1 MLLGTTHARAC
12 HNGKYMSEDSI
23 SGTGATA
30 QAFDYDLLVIGCG
43 PAGQKAAIQAAKLR
57 KRVAIID
64 RREVVGGVCVNTGT
78 IPSKS
83 FKEAVLFLSGF
94 RQRNI
99 YGAGYR
105 VKSDVQMSDLTFRC
119 NRVMQLEIE
128 VIKHQLHRNHVD
140 TFNGH
145 AAFIDPHTV
154 EISSQAG
161 TFRKTAQS
169 FVIAVGAR
177 PYRPSNVA
185 FNGVSIFDSDD
196 VLNLKQLPRELT
208 VVGGGVIG
216 TEYASMFAALGVNVT
231 IVDQRKRLLGFVDE
245 EIIENFHYQMRS
257 MGVRLRLGEE
267 VASCTVREDGQVV
280 TVLKSGK
287 VIVSDC
293 VLYSAGRVSATDN
306 LGLET
311 VGLTP
316 DERGKLA
323 VNEWY
328 QTAVPH
334 IYAAGDVIG
343 FPALAS
349 TSAAQGRLASCHLFG
364 IDGRSSELP
373 LPFGIYAIPEISYV
387 GANEEEL
394 TKQGVP
400 YETGIARYREIA
412 RGQLLGDENGMLKI
426 LFHRETGEL
435 LGVHIIGEYAT
446 ELVHIGQAVMALKGG
461 LTYLRDAVFNYPTLA
476 ECYKVAA
483 LDGYNKL
490 RR

>member
-1 MLLGTTHARAC
+1 MAKKS
-12 HNGKYMSEDSI
+12 NSY
-23 SGTGATA
+23 
-30 QAFDYDLLVIGCG
+30 DYDMIVIGCG
-43 PAGQKAAIQAAKLR
+43 PAGQRAAIQAAKLR
-57 KRVAIID
+57 KKVAIID

-105 VKSDVQMSDLTFRC
+105 VKTDIKMSDLTFRC

-128 VIKHQLHRNHVD
+128 VIKNQLNRNHVD
-140 TFNGH
+140 TLYGH
-145 AAFIDPHTV
+145 ASFLDPHTI
-154 EISSQAG
+154 EISTHTG
-161 TFRKTAQS
+161 VLRKSAEKI
-169 FVIAVGAR
+169 VIAVGAK
-177 PYRPSNVA
+177 PYRPA
-185 FNGVSIFDSDD
+185 HIQFNGSSIFDSDD
-196 VLNLKQLPRELT
+196 VLNLKNLPREMT

-216 TEYASMFAALGVNVT
+216 TEYGSMFAALGVNVT
-231 IVDQRKRLLGFVDE
+231 IVDGRKKLLGFADE
-245 EIIENFHYQMRS
+245 EIIDTFHYQMRS

-267 VASCTVREDGQVV
+267 VDSCATREDNQVV
-280 TVLKSGK
+280 TTLKSGK

-293 VLYSAGRVSATDN
+293 VLYSAGRMSATED
-306 LGLET
+306 LGLQNIGIT
-311 VGLTP
+311 A
-316 DERGKLA
+316 DERGKLK
-323 VNEWY
+323 VNENF
-328 QTAVPH
+328 QTEQPH

-349 TSAAQGRLASCHLFG
+349 TSARQGRLATCHAFG
-364 IDGRSSELP
+364 VTDTIVDVP
-373 LPFGIYAIPEISYV
+373 LPFGIYAIPEISFV
-387 GANEEEL
+387 GLNEEEL

-412 RGQLLGDENGMLKI
+412 RGRLLGDESGMLKV
-426 LFHRETGEL
+426 LFDRRTEQV

-446 ELVHIGQAVMALKGG
+446 ELIHIGQAVMALKGG
-461 LTYLRDAVFNYPTLA
+461 LSYLRDAVFNYPTLA

-490 RR
+490 RA

>member
-1 MLLGTTHARAC
+1 MVKKM
-12 HNGKYMSEDSI
+12 NS
-23 SGTGATA
+23 
-30 QAFDYDLLVIGCG
+30 FDYDMIVIGCG
-43 PAGQKAAIQAAKLR
+43 PAGQRAAIQAAKLR
-57 KRVAIID
+57 KKVAIID

-105 VKSDVQMSDLTFRC
+105 VKTDIKMADLTFRC

-128 VIKHQLHRNHVD
+128 VIKNQLNRNHVD
-140 TFNGH
+140 TLYGH

-154 EISSQAG
+154 EISTITG
-161 TFRKTAQS
+161 VIRKTAS
-169 FVIAVGAR
+169 KIVIAVGAK
-177 PYRPSNVA
+177 PYRPA
-185 FNGVSIFDSDD
+185 HIQFNGHSIFDSDD
-196 VLNLKQLPRELT
+196 VLGLKDLPREMT

-216 TEYASMFAALGVNVT
+216 TEYGSMFAALGVNVT
-231 IVDQRKRLLGFVDE
+231 IIDARKKLLGFVDE
-245 EIIENFHYQMRS
+245 EIIDTFHYQMRS

-267 VASCTVREDGQVV
+267 VESCASREDDQVV
-280 TVLKSGK
+280 TTLKSGK

-293 VLYSAGRVSATDN
+293 VLYSAGRVSATAD
-306 LGLET
+306 LGLQNIGIAT
-311 VGLTP
+311 
-316 DERGKLA
+316 DERGKLM
-323 VNEWY
+323 VNESF
-328 QTAVPH
+328 QTSVPH

-349 TSAAQGRLASCHLFG
+349 TSARQGRLATCHAFDVKDT
-364 IDGRSSELP
+364 IMDVP
-373 LPFGIYAIPEISYV
+373 LPFGIYAIPEISFV
-387 GANEEEL
+387 GMNEDEL
-394 TKQGVP
+394 TKQGIP

-412 RGQLLGDENGMLKI
+412 RGQLLGDENGMLKV
-426 LFHRETGEL
+426 LFHRETEQV

-461 LTYLRDAVFNYPTLA
+461 LSYMRDAVFNYPTLA

-490 RR
+490 RA